1 MIEAYMKFLSML
13 NALSQVASRYFAIWV
28 LLAAIIG
35 LLHPS
40 TFRGILPHV
49 SLLLGVIMFG
59 MGMTLRVEDF
69 REVLVR
75 PKEVAVGVVA
85 QYTIM
90 PLLAYGIAEAFR
102 LPGEIAV
109 GVVLLGACPGGTAS
123 NVITYLAKGD
133 VALSVAM
140 TTASTLISPVM
151 TPLVTLLLAGAWA
164 PVSAGDLFVSI
175 VKIVL
180 FPILLGLVLHLR
192 FEEAVNR
199 WIAVL
204 PLVSVVA
211 IVAVVG
217 AIIGANAGQII
228 STSQAIFA
236 VVILHNLLV
245 LLLGYGA
252 GSAVGAT
259 EAKKRAIAV
268 EVGMQNSGLAAALAL
283 AHFNPV
289 AAIPGAIFSVWHN
302 ISGPILATWWTRK
315 NEQERRSK

>member
-1 MIEAYMKFLSML
+1 MKFLSML

-151 TPLVTLLLAGAWA
+151 TPLSPSSSLE
-164 PVSAGDLFVSI
+164 
-175 VKIVL
+175 
-180 FPILLGLVLHLR
+180 LGLR
-192 FEEAVNR
+192 SQREISSSPSSRSSSSPSFWA
-199 WIAVL
+199 W
-204 PLVSVVA
+204 S
-211 IVAVVG
+211 
-217 AIIGANAGQII
+217 
-228 STSQAIFA
+228 STS
-236 VVILHNLLV
+236 V
-245 LLLGYGA
+245 
-252 GSAVGAT
+252 S
-259 EAKKRAIAV
+259 
-268 EVGMQNSGLAAALAL
+268 
-283 AHFNPV
+283 
-289 AAIPGAIFSVWHN
+289 
-302 ISGPILATWWTRK
+302 
-315 NEQERRSK
+315 RRL